1 MSQDERVVVRGGGK
15 NLYKISEHAGRF
27 HVYHVEVGLISNADR
42 SIGKTRSHRD
52 ALDLIKSHSGNNIQE
67 EPIY

>member
-27 HVYHVEVGLISNADR
+27 HVYHVEVGLIRESQFIELAKH
-42 SIGKTRSHRD
+42 IITY
-52 ALDLIKSHSGNNIQE
+52 IM
-67 EPIY
+67 YV